1 MNKIQKYFEELS
13 NISKK
18 DLLAI
23 FYNLLKDEKVSYV
36 ELSTIYTQYLQDKNE
51 DNNNLI
57 TELGMS
63 LMMYKDKKTGGTWK
77 QAETKAN
84 KALISSKLFKGTPYE
99 EKLKSK
105 ING

>member
-36 ELSTIYTQYLQDKNE
+36 ELSTIYTQYLQDKLANPYRLQ
-51 DNNNLI
+51 DLI
-57 TELGMS
+57 
-63 LMMYKDKKTGGTWK
+63 
-77 QAETKAN
+77 N
-84 KALISSKLFKGTPYE
+84 KAKNI
-99 EKLKSK
+99 
-105 ING
+105 